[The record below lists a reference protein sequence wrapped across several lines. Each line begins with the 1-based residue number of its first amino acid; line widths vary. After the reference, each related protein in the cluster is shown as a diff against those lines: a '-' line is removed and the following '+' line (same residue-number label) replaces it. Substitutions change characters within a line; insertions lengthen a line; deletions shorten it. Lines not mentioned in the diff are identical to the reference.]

1 MPACGTCACVI
12 YLRNYSLESLDK
24 AQDDWKVE
32 TRLRLSGKAKGTQYK
47 CFRAPDG
54 GVYWSIKKAVEAG
67 FKGYLDGSNPDGRTK
82 RKKNAAAKT
91 VQPTTRLVRKTTLKP
106 KGKKPLR
113 RKASKKLG
121 K

>member
-1 MPACGTCACVI
+1 MI

-32 TRLRLSGKAKGTQYK
+32 TRLRLSGKAKGTSYK
-47 CFRAPDG
+47 CFRALDG
-54 GVYWSIKKAVEAG
+54 NVYWSIKKAAEAG
-67 FKGYLDGSNPDGRTK
+67 FKGYLDGKNPDGRSR
-82 RKKNAAAKT
+82 RKKNDAQTGA
-91 VQPTTRLVRKTTLKP
+91 VQPTKRLVRKTTLKP
-106 KGKKPLR
+106 LK